1 MAKSN
6 LRMTREK
13 AEARAWI
20 HRHSSRPQAS
30 ILIPKYYDPALEAQ
44 LAEEQADSSGP
55 WVNLGDLV
63 KAGLLSAGTGVEVG
77 KMAYGTGNIPFIRTS
92 DIADWEVKQEPRQG
106 ISEKVYAKFEK
117 KPD

>member
-6 LRMTREK
+6 LRMTRER
-13 AEARAWI
+13 AEARHGFTVI
-20 HRHSSRPQAS
+20 RRDLQAS

-55 WVNLGDLV
+55 WVTLGDLV

-92 DIADWEVKQEPRQG
+92 DIADWEVKREPRQG